1 MIINTN
7 IASLS
12 SQNYLNQTNSSLQS
26 SLEKLSSGLRINS
39 AADDASGLAIS
50 EKLRA
55 QISGLQRASMNAQD
69 GISMLQTA
77 EGALQ
82 ETTSILQRMRE
93 LAVQAANGTYTSNDR
108 QEIQKEVDQLKSEI
122 DRISS
127 STEFNTKK
135 LLNGDASA
143 LWSSDSNNIEAIVN
157 GKVSE
162 GNYNIN
168 VDATPGQNYIYKTD
182 VMTLNEGAIGAEIV
196 EDGGASANETNVSK
210 VSNPTSLPTTG
221 TSYFT
226 IEVAQGSS
234 AGGTSGGA
242 LDYYLQSGSAWSI
255 SAVNASAST
264 TGVYIELEAQSSS
277 QFTANVYNAKT
288 GEVIVESLSD
298 ADTSDLTFQ
307 ITSSSTLGYTASIT
321 FATSS
326 IQAGDKALVY
336 IDEGTSSAT
345 STLTAGGGTL
355 RVTGGPQGYTTGPV
369 VEYSADELTSTAND
383 TTRTVYYGFLDS
395 DTGNFNLGS
404 MDLTFEARA
413 DNTTQADSFNVK
425 VNGSGEAATSTTKLK
440 DIARFTTAD
449 GRNIFDNTQQLTIY
463 GNGKST
469 TVNLEGDDTISDFET
484 KVTDALVNELGMGVD
499 DASVNNN
506 LVNYV
511 APGEA
516 QASGN
521 EAVEGTFVIQSALLG
536 DDSQIS
542 FVGDQALIDGMS
554 VSTIQEGENS
564 ELKVTVTD
572 AHTGKSVGSDV
583 VNDYTL
589 RGVIDGVN
597 VELSSSMDVNAIWD
611 STNKE
616 INFSSETGSVD
627 TKLHLVDN
635 STDLQIGANEGQAIN
650 VSIGQVD
657 TKSLGIDSVLVVDQ
671 GSAQKG
677 ITTIDNAIQQVSGV
691 RATIGAQINRLDHA
705 ITNLSIAEENL
716 TASESRIRDL
726 DIASEMAKF
735 TRDQI
740 LSQAGTSM
748 LAQANQLP
756 QQALQLLGG

>member
-7 IASLS
+7 IASLT
-12 SQNYLNQTNSSLQS
+12 SQNYLNQTNKSLQG
-26 SLEKLSSGLRINS
+26 SLEKLSSGMRINS
-39 AADDASGLAIS
+39 ASDDASGLAIS

-93 LAVQAANGTYTSNDR
+93 LAVQASNGTYTSNDR

-143 LWSSDSNNIEAIVN
+143 LWSSDSDNIEAIIN

-168 VDATPGQNYIYKTD
+168 VDATPGQNYVYKTD
-182 VMTLNEGAIGAEIV
+182 VMTLNEGAIGAEITDS
-196 EDGGASANETNVSK
+196 DGSSLIRA
-210 VSNPTSLPTTG
+210 SNPSSLPQT
-221 TSYFT
+221 
-226 IEVAQGSS
+226 GSS
-234 AGGTSGGA
+234 EFTLAVDDLTSA
-242 LDYYLQSGSAWSI
+242 TT
-255 SAVNASAST
+255 SAVNTAGTYLQA
-264 TGVYIELEAQSSS
+264 GSSWS
-277 QFTANVYNAKT
+277 V
-288 GEVIVESLSD
+288 
-298 ADTSDLTFQ
+298 DTSGATVTSVTEGGYAVVEF
-307 ITSSSTLGYTASIT
+307 TSSSAAITSYYSGKDGSLIGTATDDNIT
-321 FATSS
+321 DGISADITGGISFTGISAQGTQ
-326 IQAGDKALVY
+326 IQAGDKFVLNAVA
-336 IDEGTSSAT
+336 GNTGSAT
-345 STLTAGGGTL
+345 AAGSAGGITL
-355 RVTGGPQGYTTGPV
+355 SGGPEGSPAMR
-369 VEYSADELTSTAND
+369 VEYAALASSSNE
-383 TTRTVYYGFLDS
+383 TTVSIAYGSLDS
-395 DTGNFNLGS
+395 QTGNFNIGTV
-404 MDLTFEARA
+404 DLTFAQ
-413 DNTTQADSFNVK
+413 QADGAVDATT
-425 VNGSGEAATSTTKLK
+425 GTGATLDIQGGGEAATSTTKLK
-440 DIARFTTAD
+440 DLARFTTDD
-449 GRNIFDNTQQLTIY
+449 GRNIFDNTQQLTVY
-463 GNGKST
+463 GNGNSAT
-469 TVNLEGDDTISDFET
+469 INLEGDDTVSDFET
-484 KVTDALVNELGMGVD
+484 KLTDAIVNELGMG
-499 DASVNNN
+499 AGKSSVNNN

-511 APGEA
+511 APGEG

-564 ELKVTVTD
+564 ELKVNVTD
-572 AHTGKSVGSDV
+572 AHTGAAVGSDT

-589 RGVIDGVN
+589 RGVIGGVN
-597 VELSSSMDVNAIWD
+597 VDLSSSMDVEANWVDNQI
-611 STNKE
+611 S
-616 INFSSETGSVD
+616 FSSKEGGVD

-657 TKSLGIDSVLVVDQ
+657 TKSLGIDNVLVVDQ
-671 GSAQKG
+671 STAQKA
-677 ITTIDNAIQQVSGV
+677 ITTIDNAIQQVSGT

-705 ITNLSIAEENL
+705 INNLNIAEENL

-726 DIASEMAKF
+726 DVASEMAKF

>member
-182 VMTLNEGAIGAEIV
+182 VMTLNDGAIGAEIV
-196 EDGGASANETNVSK
+196 EDGGAGTNDTNVSK

-226 IEVAQGSS
+226 IGVEDS
-234 AGGTSGGA
+234 AGTTATAVNTAGT
-242 LDYYLQSGSAWSI
+242 YLQSGSSWS
-255 SAVNASAST
+255 V
-264 TGVYIELEAQSSS
+264 
-277 QFTANVYNAKT
+277 
-288 GEVIVESLSD
+288 
-298 ADTSDLTFQ
+298 DTSGATVTSVTEGGYAVVEF
-307 ITSSSTLGYTASIT
+307 TSSSAATISYYSAKDGSLIGTATDDDLSNGISANIT
-321 FATSS
+321 DGIQFSAVSTAGTK
-326 IQAGDKALVY
+326 IQAGDKFVLNAVDGGSANATGGGAITISGGPEGSPAVRLVY
-336 IDEGTSSAT
+336 SAN
-345 STLTAGGGTL
+345 
-355 RVTGGPQGYTTGPV
+355 
-369 VEYSADELTSTAND
+369 ELTQTDSDKTQ
-383 TTRTVYYGFLDS
+383 TVYYGFLDS
-395 DTGNFNLGS
+395 ETGNFNLGS

-516 QASGN
+516 QDSGN

-572 AHTGKSVGSDV
+572 AHTGKSVGSDI

-589 RGVIDGVN
+589 RGVIGGVN
-597 VELSSSMDVNAIWD
+597 VELSSSMDVNATWD

-616 INFSSETGSVD
+616 IDFSSETGSVD

-671 GSAQKG
+671 ESAQKG